1 MIDMEVE
8 RLRRLRRSAL
18 ELRAVARA
26 LVNNEATRD
35 EALITRGGCAAWRV
49 ARAVTGRLRGHPYAS
64 YQKDAGFGTWLKNR
78 IVAAAVSLGIRNRT
92 RGMNEFGRRLTLLLR
107 ELDDVRAL
115 TWAAELSDTF
125 GRSLQ
130 EIRALIAAVHCETPD
145 GAARTAERMRL
156 PLPRGGHPVS
166 DDWPFMTI

>member
-26 LVNNEATRD
+26 LVNNQATRD
-35 EALITRGGCAAWRV
+35 EALIARGGCAAWRV
-49 ARAVTGRLRGHPYAS
+49 ARAVTGRLRAHPYAS

-78 IVAAAVSLGIRNRT
+78 VVAAAVSLGIRSRT

-107 ELDDVRAL
+107 ELDDARAL
-115 TWAAELSDTF
+115 TWAADLSDTF

-130 EIRALIAAVHCETPD
+130 EIRALIAAVHCETHD
-145 GAARTAERMRL
+145 CAERTLERIRL
-156 PLPRGGHPVS
+156 PLPRAGHPVS